1 MPLTLAFRTGT
12 RGFYNVL
19 SWSPQ
24 ALNNGSQ
31 AYGYGFGSEPRIGK
45 QGSLNIE
52 LTAEQINE
60 GNDRIRAL
68 NLLNRFTLAYG
79 HTFGKRVVLSAGPTF
94 NLLISSWR
102 DPETNANR
110 SMLPPDNLIVDES
123 NGRVVQKGWLGFRV
137 GLGVRF

>member
-1 MPLTLAFRTGT
+1 
-12 RGFYNVL
+12 
-19 SWSPQ
+19 
-24 ALNNGSQ
+24 
-31 AYGYGFGSEPRIGK
+31 GK